1 MNAPQK
7 APSILLIVGGG
18 IAAYKSLELI
28 RLLRA
33 ADMEVRVVLT
43 KAGAQ
48 FVTPLSLASLSG
60 NTVYE
65 DLFSLTDETEMGH
78 IELSRQADAIV
89 IAPATADLLAKAA
102 NGLANDLASTLL
114 LASDKAALAAPT
126 MNWRMWT
133 HPATRRNIE
142 TLARDGMTFIGPN
155 EGAMACGEWGPG
167 RMAEPE
173 QIFAALRGRLARAV
187 PPALAGRKVLITA
200 GPTHEPIDP
209 VRYIANRSSGRQ
221 GYALAEAARDAG
233 AEVVLVSGPV
243 NLSAPPQ
250 VRLVSVE
257 TAREMAQ
264 AVEAALPCD
273 IFIAAAAVAD
283 WRTDTD
289 AAQKIKKGGDGPP
302 LLTMV
307 ENPDILANIARRR
320 ANRPPLVIGFAA
332 ETENVV
338 AHARAKLTRKGCDL
352 IVANDVSDG
361 TGVMGGAEN
370 TVVLVSPEGDE
381 AWPRLAKDEVA
392 RRLIA
397 HIARM
402 RPLREAEIGA

>member
-1 MNAPQK
+1 MHAK
-7 APSILLIVGGG
+7 ASSILLIVGGG

-28 RLLRA
+28 RLLRGA
-33 ADMEVRVVLT
+33 GMEVRVVLT

-60 NTVYE
+60 NKVYE

-114 LASDKAALAAPT
+114 LASDKAALAAPA

-133 HPATRRNIE
+133 HPATRRNVDV
-142 TLARDGMTFIGPN
+142 LRGYGMAFVGPN
-155 EGAMACGEWGPG
+155 EGPMACGESGPG

-173 QIFAALRGRLARAV
+173 EIFAALRARLADR
-187 PPALAGRKVLITA
+187 PKTLAGRKVVITA

-209 VRYIANRSSGRQ
+209 VRYIANRSSGKQ
-221 GYALAEAARDAG
+221 GYALAEVARDAG

-243 NLSAPPQ
+243 NLPPPAG
-250 VRLVSVE
+250 VRLISVE
-257 TAREMAQ
+257 TARQMAE
-264 AVEAALPCD
+264 AVESTLPCD

-283 WRTDTD
+283 WRTEAD
-289 AAQKIKKGGDGPP
+289 AAQKIKKGFDGPP
-302 LLTMV
+302 ALKMV
-307 ENPDILANIARRR
+307 ENPDILASIARHG
-320 ANRPPLVIGFAA
+320 ANRPRLVIGFAA

-338 AHARAKLTRKGCDL
+338 AHARAKLAKKGCDL
-352 IVANDVSDG
+352 IVANDVGEG
-361 TGVMGGAEN
+361 TGVMGGSEN
-370 TVVLVSPEGDE
+370 AVVLITPDGEQ

-392 RRLIA
+392 RRLVA
-397 HIARM
+397 HFAQM
-402 RPLREAEIGA
+402 YAAEEERGGA

>member
-1 MNAPQK
+1 MNVAEKP
-7 APSILLIVGGG
+7 PSILLIVGGG

-28 RLLRA
+28 RLLRGA
-33 ADMEVRVVLT
+33 GMEVRVVLT

-60 NTVYE
+60 NKVFE

-133 HPATRRNIE
+133 HPATRRNVE
-142 TLARDGMTFIGPN
+142 TLKRDGMAFVGPN
-155 EGAMACGEWGPG
+155 VGAMACGESGPG

-173 QIFAALRGRLARAV
+173 EIFAALRVKLAGA
-187 PPALAGRKVLITA
+187 AQTLAGRRVVITA

-209 VRYIANRSSGRQ
+209 VRYIANRSSGKQ

-233 AEVVLVSGPV
+233 ADVVLISGPV
-243 NLSAPPQ
+243 NLAPPPGI
-250 VRLVSVE
+250 RLVCVE
-257 TAREMAQ
+257 TAREMAE
-264 AVEAALPCD
+264 AVETALPCD

-283 WRTDTD
+283 WRTRTD

-302 LLTMV
+302 VLTMV
-307 ENPDILANIARRR
+307 ENPDILASVARRV
-320 ANRPPLVIGFAA
+320 ANRPPVVVGFAA
-332 ETENVV
+332 ETETVI
-338 AHARAKLTRKGCDL
+338 AHARAKLAKKGCDL
-352 IVANDVSDG
+352 IVANDVGEGSE
-361 TGVMGGAEN
+361 VMGGSDNA
-370 TVVLVSPEGDE
+370 VVLVSPEGE
-381 AWPRLAKDEVA
+381 QAWPRLPKDEVA

-397 HIARM
+397 HIAQM
-402 RPLREAEIGA
+402 RPVGESHPGV

>member
-1 MNAPQK
+1 MKNP
-7 APSILLIVGGG
+7 PSILLIVGGG

-28 RLLRA
+28 RLMRGA
-33 ADMEVRVVLT
+33 GMEVRVVLT

-60 NTVYE
+60 NKVYE

-114 LASDKAALAAPT
+114 LASDKAALAAPA

-133 HPATRRNIE
+133 HPATRRNVE
-142 TLARDGMTFIGPN
+142 TLRRNGMAFVGPN
-155 EGAMACGEWGPG
+155 DGPMACGESGPG

-173 QIFAALRGRLARAV
+173 EIFEALRARLSGA
-187 PPALAGRKVLITA
+187 PKTLAGRKVVVTA

-209 VRYIANRSSGRQ
+209 VRYIANRSSGKQ

-243 NLSAPPQ
+243 TLSPPAG
-250 VRLVSVE
+250 VRVIAVE
-257 TAREMAQ
+257 TARDMAA
-264 AVEAALPCD
+264 AVEDALPCD
-273 IFIAAAAVAD
+273 MFIAAAAVAD
-283 WRTDTD
+283 WRTEVD
-289 AAQKIKKGGDGPP
+289 AAQKIKKGADGPP
-302 LLTMV
+302 MLKMV
-307 ENPDILANIARRR
+307 ENPDILANIARRG
-320 ANRPPLVIGFAA
+320 AKRPPLVIGFAA

-338 AHARAKLTRKGCDL
+338 AHARAKLAKKGCDL
-352 IVANDVSDG
+352 IVANDVGEG
-361 TGVMGGAEN
+361 TGVMGGSEN
-370 TVVLVSPEGDE
+370 AVVLISHDGEQ

-392 RRLIA
+392 RRLVA
-397 HIARM
+397 HFAHM
-402 RPLREAEIGA
+402 VAAGEGHLGA